1 MISFIQCVKSRSE
14 LSIPEFRE
22 HWRAYAAEAAALA
35 TATGAVGLVVN
46 TTLAVEQNLEVR
58 LSRGTAEPYDG
69 VLKISWPNA
78 AGLDERLGDPKIAA
92 ALEAFRKHQELF
104 IDLDR
109 SRFFFAAE
117 ENLLGGEA

>member
-1 MISFIQCVKSRSE
+1 MISFIQCVKGRSG

-22 HWRAYAAEAAALA
+22 HWHAYAAKAKALA
-35 TATGAVGLVVN
+35 EATGAVGLVVN
-46 TTLAVEQNLEVR
+46 TTLAVEQNLQVR

-69 VLKISWPNA
+69 VLKLSWPNA
-78 AGLDERLGDPKIAA
+78 AGLGEGIADPKVAA
-92 ALEAFRKHQELF
+92 VLEDLRKHQELF

-117 ENLLGGEA
+117 ETLLSGNA